1 MDKAEKLMADFQGI
15 DYTFEPAMPDGLKGL
30 CIDDQVYLNPRQ
42 SPEELTETVAEEIAH
57 YLTVLV
63 ISPVKIRMKNE
74 SKSRRPATSVPHW
87 SSRHRILL
95 TAIRNIFRRSGNVPI
110 I

>member
-42 SPEELTETVAEEIAH
+42 SSEELTETVAEEIAH
-57 YLTVLV
+57 YLTSVGD
-63 ISPVKIRMKNE
+63 ITSQDTNE
-74 SKSRRPATSVPHW
+74 KRKQELRPTTSEPHW
-87 SSRHRILL
+87 SSRHRISL
-95 TAIRNIFRRSGNVPI
+95 TAIRNIFRRSGNAPI
-110 I
+110 T